1 MMPRVASLYLPNLA
15 TDRIRRLERKNA
27 APPRSSP
34 AFAGEGEHAK
44 GGGAARPTGE
54 TASAPAGPHGYVRP
68 TEERASPWWPDAR
81 WPENAKER
89 IKLLALRQRMGLDH
103 PSNQPAPEVDDP
115 RSGGWRPGA
124 HWAKNSDEW
133 LERKIASKRAKREAV
148 VEQIEQLPLHQRPP
162 MRELGRRSENLP
174 HPFRAMP
181 PDEAAQPTGRV
192 SPYNLE
198 GAFWQQGRTLG
209 PLVAREVIKSSGRH
223 PGESRDPRTL
233 PLDTSDAAA
242 GSRAEFLDP
251 GFRRDDDDGEH
262 SAPLVTT
269 RRDGQRMVIA
279 AACPA
284 AQALGIQ
291 SAMPVTQARAL
302 VPGLDVRPAEPEA
315 ESAVLTS
322 LALFVARRWTPV
334 AAISDPAGL
343 FLDLTGVAHL
353 FGGEERM
360 CRRILRFCARA
371 GFSARIAVAGTA
383 GAAHALARHAPGP
396 ITLCPSSEEGDMIA
410 GLPLTALRIGE
421 DVAAAARRLGIEQVG
436 ALADMPRAPLS
447 RRFGA
452 TLLTRLDQALG
463 RVPEPLDPIVP
474 VDPPCASLRLVE
486 PISTAE
492 AIAEVV
498 RDLMQTLLRSL
509 EESGLAAR
517 ALTLICLRVDGEE
530 QRIGIGT
537 ARATRDGPHL
547 LRLLCAKIEKIEPGF
562 GIEAMR
568 LLAGRCE
575 PLGPQPIDGELAGQR
590 PAPDIVPLVDS
601 LCGRLGARCLYKMD
615 AVESDV
621 PERALRRVGPLAA
634 TSSWPDWARPVRLL
648 VPAERVDSVL
658 AELPDHPPR
667 RFAWRGRLYRVARA
681 DGPERIYG
689 EWWKHSGEA
698 DAVRDYFQIE
708 DEAGHR
714 FWLYR
719 RGDGLD
725 PRTGD
730 LSWHMQG
737 LFG

>member
-1 MMPRVASLYLPNLA
+1 VRASDS
-15 TDRIRRLERKNA
+15 TK
-27 APPRSSP
+27 
-34 AFAGEGEHAK
+34 
-44 GGGAARPTGE
+44 
-54 TASAPAGPHGYVRP
+54 SAPAPYVRP
-68 TEERASPWWPDAR
+68 IEEAASPWWPDAR

-89 IKLLALRQRMGLDH
+89 AKLLALRERMSLDQ
-103 PSNQPAPEVDDP
+103 PSNQPAPEVNDP

-124 HWAKNSDEW
+124 HWAKSSDEW
-133 LERKIASKRAKREAV
+133 LDRKIASKRAKREAV
-148 VEQIEQLPLHQRPP
+148 AEQIEQLPLHQRPP

-174 HPFRAMP
+174 HPFRAIP

-209 PLVAREVIKSSGRH
+209 PLVSREVGRSPENIVRH
-223 PGESRDPRTL
+223 PGESRDPSTRPSETGDTART
-233 PLDTSDAAA
+233 
-242 GSRAEFLDP
+242 SRAEFLDP
-251 GFRRDDDDGEH
+251 GFCRDDDDRGH
-262 SAPLVTT
+262 LPPLVTT

-291 SAMPVTQARAL
+291 PAMPVTQARAMVL
-302 VPGLDVRPAEPEA
+302 GLDVRPAEPEA
-315 ESAVLTS
+315 ETALLTS
-322 LALFVARRWTPV
+322 LALFAARRWTPA

-353 FGGEERM
+353 FGGEEHM

-371 GFSARIAVAGTA
+371 GYSARIAVAGTA

-396 ITLCPSSEEGDMIA
+396 ITLCRSGEELDALA
-410 GLPLTALRIGE
+410 GLPLAALRIGE
-421 DVAAAARRLGIEQVG
+421 DAVAAARRLGIEQVG
-436 ALADMPRAPLS
+436 ALAAMPRAPLS
-447 RRFGA
+447 RRFGPA
-452 TLLTRLDQALG
+452 LLTRLDQALG
-463 RVPEPLDPIVP
+463 RAPEPLDPIVP

-492 AIAEVV
+492 AIAEVIG
-498 RDLMQTLLRSL
+498 DLMTTLLRTL
-509 EESGLAAR
+509 EETGLAAR
-517 ALTLICLRVDGEE
+517 ALALVCLRVDGE
-530 QRIGIGT
+530 QQQIGIGT
-537 ARATRDGPHL
+537 ARPTRDRAHL
-547 LRLLCAKIEKIEPGF
+547 LRLLCAKIEGIEPGF

-575 PLGPQPIDGELAGQR
+575 PLGAQTIDGELAGDK

-601 LCGRLGARCLYKMD
+601 LCGRLGQRGVFQVG

-621 PERALRRVGPLAA
+621 PERSLRRVAPLAA
-634 TSSWPDWARPVRLL
+634 ISCWPDWARPIRLL
-648 VPAERVDSVL
+648 VPPERVQGVL
-658 AELPDHPPR
+658 AELPDQPPR
-667 RFAWRGRLYRVARA
+667 RFSWRGHMYRVARA

-708 DEAGHR
+708 DDSGHR

-737 LFG
+737 LFA